1 MKLKSVIT
9 GIVASIALVSVV
21 SAQSLQEALQQTI
34 NENPE
39 ILSSKDE
46 RLAVEQEIDQAKAGY
61 FPTVDIATG
70 YGFDQS
76 NNPTTRSRIYGS
88 QLQQGST
95 QYSREESS
103 LMVRQMIFDGMATQ
117 SEVARQK
124 ARTNSKAYSVFGRS
138 EIVGLKLVEAFLNVL
153 RREELLQ
160 LAEENLATHAK
171 TNDQIKLRGEQGVG
185 KKADLEQ
192 STGRLSLA
200 QTSVSAEEGNLK
212 DAKTAFQR
220 VVGVLPGKLEMPA
233 EPNGFLPGDID
244 EAVERAVMNHPI
256 LKSANEDIES
266 AISQHEAAKAAY
278 LPNVYFEGGGTF
290 NRNIG
295 GVPGTNQDISAMVR
309 VKYNLF
315 NGGKNLARRNE
326 TGHLIA
332 QAKDIRDN
340 TYRQVVESMRLSW
353 VAHQTI
359 KNQLEFFKLHS
370 AASIK
375 TLAAYQLQFNI
386 GQRTLL
392 DLLDSANE
400 MFIAKTAYVNAKYDE
415 AFAAYRILASMGELN
430 QSIGVILPQESA
442 PLENNI
448 FWDELINLGSN

>member
-9 GIVASIALVSVV
+9 GIVVSIALVSAV
-21 SAQSLQEALQQTI
+21 SAQTLQEALQQTI
-34 NENPE
+34 DENPE
-39 ILSSKDE
+39 IMTSRDE
-46 RLAVEQEIDQAKAGY
+46 RLAAEQEIDQAKAGY
-61 FPTVDIATG
+61 FPTVDVSAA

-76 NNPTTRSRIYGS
+76 NNPTTRARIFGS
-88 QLQQGST
+88 QLQQGTT

-117 SEVARQK
+117 NEVARQK

-138 EIVGLKLVEAFLNVL
+138 EIVGLRLVEAFLNVL

-160 LAEENLATHAK
+160 LAEENLAIHIK

-192 STGRLSLA
+192 STGRLSVA
-200 QTSVSAEEGNLK
+200 ETSVRAEEGNLL

-220 VVGVLPGKLEMPA
+220 IVGVLPGKLEMPA
-233 EPNGFLPGDID
+233 EPNGFLPADID
-244 EAVERAVMNHPI
+244 TAVEKAVNNHPI

-266 AISQHEAAKAAY
+266 AISQHETAKAAY

-290 NRNIG
+290 NRDIG
-295 GVPGTNQDISAMVR
+295 GVPGPNQDISAMVR
-309 VKYNLF
+309 IKYNLF
-315 NGGKNLARRNE
+315 NGGKNIARRDE
-326 TGHLIA
+326 TGYLIA

-340 TYRQVVESMRLSW
+340 AYRQVVESMRLSW

-359 KNQLEFFKLHS
+359 KNQMEFFKFHS
-370 AASIK
+370 AASVK
-375 TLAAYQLQFNI
+375 TQAAYQLQFNI

-400 MFIAKTAYVNAKYDE
+400 MFIAKTAYTNAKFD
-415 AFAAYRILASMGELN
+415 ATFAAYRILASMGELN
-430 QSIGVILPQESA
+430 QSIGVVLPQESA
-442 PLENNI
+442 PLESAI
-448 FWDELINLGSN
+448 FFNTLIDRNSN